1 MFIVDSL
8 QLKALQLLLLSLY
21 AIEGMAQVDSV
32 IHTLQRVDVVAVRHT
47 DAVRAT
53 VPVQHIDRDAMT
65 RMGMHSMTD
74 ALKHMA
80 GLSVRDYGGAG
91 GMKTV
96 SVRGIGARH
105 TAVVYDGIAL
115 SDCQTGEID
124 LSRYSLDHLSSV
136 SLVIGDDDNIFQQT
150 HPPAPPV

>member
-1 MFIVDSL
+1 
-8 QLKALQLLLLSLY
+8 
-21 AIEGMAQVDSV
+21 MAQVDSV
-32 IHTLQRVDVVAVRHT
+32 IHTLQRVDVVAVRLT

-53 VPVQHIDRDAMT
+53 VPVQHIDRDAMM
-65 RMGMHSMTD
+65 RMGMYSMTD

-115 SDCQTGEID
+115 SDWYFVG
-124 LSRYSLDHLSSV
+124 
-136 SLVIGDDDNIFQQT
+136 
-150 HPPAPPV
+150 